1 METLMPV
8 PYMERTE
15 ETSTG
20 GPPSIVLMIS
30 VTTVTASPL
39 YCWSACLE
47 GKYTDAKVIHKKT
60 MKSTILVDNLSESSN
75 K

>member
-1 METLMPV
+1 MQFAICPCVNQAKEHYNNLLMVTEDMETLQLT

-30 VTTVTASPL
+30 ITTEVASPL
-39 YCWSACLE
+39 YC
-47 GKYTDAKVIHKKT
+47 
-60 MKSTILVDNLSESSN
+60 
-75 K
+75 